1 MNVLM
6 LDEKRVMVE
15 ANESTI
21 HKMFESLGKFI
32 FESYSILFWCHLKH
46 FKIHFIPFFFN
57 AGIKTVKVSIRHAN
71 SLGGGF
77 HCWTTDVRRRG
88 TLQSYFH

>member
-1 MNVLM
+1 MYWNKNAPLSYP
-6 LDEKRVMVE
+6 LDQSI
-15 ANESTI
+15 NI
-21 HKMFESLGKFI
+21 FI
-32 FESYSILFWCHLKH
+32 DA
-46 FKIHFIPFFFN
+46 

>member
-6 LDEKRVMVE
+6 LDDKRVMVE
-15 ANESTI
+15 ANETTI
-21 HKMFESLGKFI
+21 QKMFESLGKVI
-32 FESYSILFWCHLKH
+32 YQSCHMQFW
-46 FKIHFIPFFFN
+46 IISN
-57 AGIKTVKVSIRHAN
+57 AHVPVSLSSGIQTIKVNIRHAN

-88 TLQSYFH
+88 TLKSYFH

>member
-1 MNVLM
+1 MIF
-6 LDEKRVMVE
+6 R
-15 ANESTI
+15 
-21 HKMFESLGKFI
+21 FI
-32 FESYSILFWCHLKH
+32 YQQNTQYSKDDFV
-46 FKIHFIPFFFN
+46 KIEPPCFVIMMYKCVFV
-57 AGIKTVKVSIRHAN
+57 AGIKTIKVNIRHAN

>member
-1 MNVLM
+1 M
-6 LDEKRVMVE
+6 LHNCVCVCVC
-15 ANESTI
+15 
-21 HKMFESLGKFI
+21 L
-32 FESYSILFWCHLKH
+32 
-46 FKIHFIPFFFN
+46 N
-57 AGIKTVKVSIRHAN
+57 AGIKTIKVNIRHAN

>member
-1 MNVLM
+1 M
-6 LDEKRVMVE
+6 LHNCVCVC
-15 ANESTI
+15 
-21 HKMFESLGKFI
+21 L
-32 FESYSILFWCHLKH
+32 
-46 FKIHFIPFFFN
+46 N
-57 AGIKTVKVSIRHAN
+57 AGIKTIKVNIRHAN

>member
-1 MNVLM
+1 MQELLFQSVTALVGLWRRFLLVNLMNEILYNSRFI
-6 LDEKRVMVE
+6 LRKQSPLICAALLT
-15 ANESTI
+15 ANV
-21 HKMFESLGKFI
+21 
-32 FESYSILFWCHLKH
+32 
-46 FKIHFIPFFFN
+46 FFV
-57 AGIKTVKVSIRHAN
+57 AGIKTIKVNIRHAN